1 MASNRTPRKAIVNNI
16 GDKYLLNRANKK
28 EVDFTEHKIMEF

>member
-1 MASNRTPRKAIVNNI
+1 MASNRTPTKAIVNNT

-28 EVDFTEHKIMEF
+28 EVVFTEHKVMKF